1 MTASQMQYEFEI
13 GYELANLSSRSYTP
27 KEISTLLTQAQNSL
41 VLAVVDD
48 DDSETKDIL
57 TKNLKVPYSGSTS
70 LYEDLPNAVESD
82 MPTNLLKLLQERVD
96 ITFND
101 TSLYYNINSTHT
113 LNDVSVFTITEDY
126 YNSNVENPDKQ
137 PYYKLV
143 WRLLSP
149 STVILIGDS
158 TYTPTTYKC
167 VYIKRPSPIIIPWA
181 NYTTNDGKIDDEEW
195 VDYIVNSLDCDLDES
210 FHRKIID
217 RAIVLAIESTGN
229 TQRLQTKVSIN

>member
-1 MTASQMQYEFEI
+1 MTSLQMQYEFEI
-13 GYELANLSSRSYTP
+13 GYELANLSSRNYSP
-27 KEISTLLTQAQNSL
+27 KEISTLLTQAQNAI
-41 VLAVVDD
+41 VLEVVDD

-70 LYEDLPNAVESD
+70 LYEDLPNAVEAD
-82 MPTNLLKLLQERVD
+82 IPPRLLKLLQERVD
-96 ITFND
+96 ITFNS
-101 TSLYYNINSTHT
+101 TSLYYNINTEH
-113 LNDVSVFTITEDY
+113 LFRDVSVFTITEDY

-181 NYTTNDGKIDDEEW
+181 SYTVGDGKIDDEKW
-195 VDYIVNSLDCDLDES
+195 VDYISNSLNCELDES
-210 FHRKIID
+210 FHRRIID
-217 RAIVLAIESTGN
+217 RAVILALEPTGN
-229 TQRLQTKVSIN
+229 AQRLQTKVSIT